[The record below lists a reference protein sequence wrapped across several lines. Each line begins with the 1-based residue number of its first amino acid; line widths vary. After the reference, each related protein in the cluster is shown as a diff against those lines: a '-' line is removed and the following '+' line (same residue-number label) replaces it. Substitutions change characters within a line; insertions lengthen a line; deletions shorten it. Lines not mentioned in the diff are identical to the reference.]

1 MKRIDTTSLK
11 PYYVEDNDAQ
21 IAKVGHVN
29 AVIAAV
35 NDTIELTAIDPALNG
50 GMAVSTQFKKNELS
64 TTLVGNKT
72 YQGYKLQATAVLDD
86 PATDNY
92 FLFLGAIKV
101 APGTEV
107 KLAKVTGTVIAD
119 VTAFFP
125 VTIASVY
132 SPGAEVTDPAGPF
145 IYQLDFADVAL
156 QQNPFDLNE
165 YGVLAFL
172 ESTGN
177 DFNATISVE
186 VDINITYGSSFNFI
200 LE

>member
-35 NDTIELTAIDPALNG
+35 NDTIELTPIDPAING
-50 GMAVSTQFKKNELS
+50 GTAVSVQLKKNELS

-72 YQGYKLQATAVLDD
+72 YQGYKLQASAVLADLSSN
-86 PATDNY
+86 NY

-107 KLAKVTGTVIAD
+107 LLAKVNGTVIAEA
-119 VTAFFP
+119 TAFFP
-125 VTIASVY
+125 VTIAGVY
-132 SPGAEVTDPAGPF
+132 SPGAVVLESPGPG
-145 IYQLDFADVAL
+145 ITQLDYADIIL
-156 QQNPFDLNE
+156 EQNPFDLNE
-165 YGVLAFL
+165 YAVLAYV
-172 ESTGN
+172 ESGF
-177 DFNATISVE
+177 DFTANISVE